1 MPGRYGRGMTHPQVW
16 FITGAARGIGR
27 ALALAALDAGHAV
40 FATVRGEHGLPE
52 HERLAVHPLDVR
64 DRDTA
69 HAAIGA
75 AVERFGRVDV
85 LVNNAGY
92 GLVGAVEELSEA
104 EVRQIIDT
112 DLLGALW
119 LSQAVVAPMRERGS
133 GRILQISTT
142 GAIGSMP
149 TLGLYN
155 AAKWGLEGFSEAL
168 AAEVRGF
175 GIGVTIVEPGGVDTE
190 WGTGSMR
197 FATPLPEY
205 DGLRTALFGTA
216 DVPWPNDGG
225 TGGGTAPE
233 AIAAALLAH
242 VADPASAPGED
253 GAPLR
258 LLLGDDAPVQ
268 AAAALRLR
276 VSDYG
281 RDDRFAAAWAE
292 ED

>member
-1 MPGRYGRGMTHPQVW
+1 MRWRYGRGMTHPQVW

-27 ALALAALDAGHAV
+27 ALAVAALDAGHAV
-40 FATVRGEHGLPE
+40 FATVRGEHRLPE
-52 HERLAVHPLDVR
+52 HERLAVHRLDVR
-64 DRDTA
+64 DRDAA
-69 HAAIGA
+69 HAAVDA

-92 GLVGAVEELSEA
+92 GLVGAIEEASEA
-104 EVRQIIDT
+104 DARQIVDT

-119 LSQAVVAPMRERGS
+119 LSQAVVAPMREQGS

-149 TLGLYN
+149 TFGLYN

-190 WGTGSMR
+190 WGTDSMR
-197 FATPLPEY
+197 FASPLPEY
-205 DGLRTALFGTA
+205 DTLRHALFGTA
-216 DVPWPNDGG
+216 EVPWPHDGG

-233 AIAAALLAH
+233 AIAAALLDH
-242 VADPASAPGED
+242 VADPASAPGA
-253 GAPLR
+253 GAPPLR
-258 LLLGDDAPVQ
+258 LLLGDDAPGQ
-268 AAAALRLR
+268 AAAALRTR
-276 VSDYG
+276 VADYG
-281 RDDRFAAAWAE
+281 TDPRFAAAWAE